1 MNLTSSTLIPIALLA
16 TISSSVIMQYSAPN
30 YLIAPVNS
38 LTETQRQ
45 VALRAPRAWD
55 QAGSLFPE
63 LRNFTP
69 EERVAYNSGLSKLF
83 QKTGRKLL

>member
-1 MNLTSSTLIPIALLA
+1 MNLTSSTLIPITLLA
-16 TISSSVIMQYSAPN
+16 TISSSNIMQYSDPN

-45 VALRAPRAWD
+45 IELKVPRAWD

-63 LRNFTP
+63 LRNFTH

-83 QKTGRKLL
+83 QKTGRKFL

>member
-1 MNLTSSTLIPIALLA
+1 MNLTSSTLIPIALL
-16 TISSSVIMQYSAPN
+16 TTLSSSGILQYSDPN

-69 EERVAYNSGLSKLF
+69 EELVAYNSGLSKLF
-83 QKTGRKLL
+83 QKTGRKFL